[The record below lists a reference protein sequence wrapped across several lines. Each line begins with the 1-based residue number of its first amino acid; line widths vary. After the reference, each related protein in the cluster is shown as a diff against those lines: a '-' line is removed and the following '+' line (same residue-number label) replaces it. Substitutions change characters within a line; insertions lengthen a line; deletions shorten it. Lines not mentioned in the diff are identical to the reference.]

1 MELIIVPDGGLVRAG
16 GRLAAALG
24 MAHEA
29 IMLSDTEF
37 EMSAAPPSTVGLVF
51 LADEVP
57 AEVQGPPERTI
68 HGVSW
73 GTRGNRA
80 WISASPVEDPQ
91 ATLDAMGAVIADV
104 QSAAK
109 KALEPLGGEPDRG
122 AVHGLHIAGYYLD
135 PKLRVPAQT
144 VAGGRFS
151 FTPERMCWERQ
162 YTLGVVDFL
171 ANGFDAWA
179 DRISG

>member
-1 MELIIVPDGGLVRAG
+1 MEFVIVPDGGLVRAG

-29 IMLSDTEF
+29 IMLSAAEYD
-37 EMSAAPPSTVGLVF
+37 MSADPPPTVGVLF
-51 LADEVP
+51 LADRISADLEGS
-57 AEVQGPPERTI
+57 EQSSQ
-68 HGVSW
+68 HGVAW
-73 GTRGNRA
+73 GSRANRA
-80 WISASPVEDPQ
+80 WISARPVDDPK
-91 ATLDAMGAVIADV
+91 ATLDAMAEAIADL
-104 QSAAK
+104 QSAAGTAIT
-109 KALEPLGGEPDRG
+109 AL
-122 AVHGLHIAGYYLD
+122 GLSPQPSDITGQHIAGFYLD

-144 VAGGRFS
+144 VAGGHFS

-179 DRISG
+179 GGISG